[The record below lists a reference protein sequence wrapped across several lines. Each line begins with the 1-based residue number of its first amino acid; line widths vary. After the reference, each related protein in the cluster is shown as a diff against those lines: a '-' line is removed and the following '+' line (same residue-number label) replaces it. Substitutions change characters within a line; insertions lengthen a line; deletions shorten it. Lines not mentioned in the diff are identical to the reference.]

1 MKLNTYFPRPPLPS
15 GGSRWY
21 GIQHLASSNTDDF
34 WTDTTALRASTSY
47 WHPQFKS
54 KTLHKIEQWDPT
66 QCFCKIYSFILR
78 DFRVHFPCLFLF
90 FPNFFPRKTTSF
102 PHVSTFP
109 SFSNIISCS
118 LVFSHI
124 FPWFSLVFPAS
135 SQHFSKKLHL
145 ASAPT
150 RPVRAC
156 PPPPRQ
162 PVYWFL
168 VISYIKI

>member
-90 FPNFFPRKTTSF
+90 FPKFFPRKKKIF
-102 PHVSTFP
+102 STCFHLSVVFQHYIMFP
-109 SFSNIISCS
+109 SFFPHFSM
-118 LVFSHI
+118 VFPRFPSI
-124 FPWFSLVFPAS
+124 FPAF
-135 SQHFSKKLHL
+135 
-145 ASAPT
+145 
-150 RPVRAC
+150 
-156 PPPPRQ
+156 
-162 PVYWFL
+162 
-168 VISYIKI
+168 